1 MRRLSSLAVV
11 LVAAGLLAAC
21 QPSLSGKASQDVTPN
36 AVIGDAI
43 ETTALDA
50 PSTEPAGT
58 EPAPGAAAAG
68 ADVAAAQSDPQAT
81 AETAPDATP
90 VADKSDDSTGT
101 EVNGAEPAPTP
112 DLTDVPVTP
121 KSERQLACEK
131 KKGRW
136 AKVGKGEARACVF
149 QTKDS
154 GKRCERESQCDR
166 VCLARSGTC
175 APYKPMYG
183 CNEILQD
190 NGARVTLC
198 LD

>member
-11 LVAAGLLAAC
+11 LVATALLAAC
-21 QPSLSGKASQDVTPN
+21 QPSLKGKPSQDVTPN
-36 AVIGDAI
+36 AVAGDAI

-50 PSTEPAGT
+50 VPGEPVDAAPAPDAAGAGT
-58 EPAPGAAAAG
+58 E
-68 ADVAAAQSDPQAT
+68 VAAAQSEPQP
-81 AETAPDATP
+81 APEATP
-90 VADKSDDSTGT
+90 VADKS
-101 EVNGAEPAPTP
+101 EVEAAATEPAPKP
-112 DLTDVPVTP
+112 DLTEVPVTP
-121 KSERQLACEK
+121 KSEQQLACEK

-136 AKVGKGEARACVF
+136 AKVGKGEGRACVF
-149 QTKDS
+149 TTKDS
-154 GKRCERESQCDR
+154 GKRCERESQCDS

-175 APYKPMYG
+175 APFKPMYG